1 MKLKVLLVDDKDYEL
16 ESLSFLLEEEGY
28 EVTGFTDPREAL
40 QYLHTSR
47 VDVIVTDLQ
56 MPGMD
61 GIELTIQAKG
71 LYADM
76 DVILVTAYASIETAV
91 KAMKQ
96 GASHYIV
103 KSPQMGEE
111 LLVTLGRLREQVA
124 LRQQLQVIESGEV
137 QEERLAGL
145 VGCSP
150 AMKRVFN
157 MVRSVAPH
165 DTTVLIRGETGTG
178 KGVAAAAVHALSA
191 RRSQPLVTVDCASLP
206 QTLLESELFGH
217 VKGAFTGA
225 HAAKEGKVK
234 AAGDS
239 TVFLDEIGDLPMPSQ
254 PKLLRLLEERTYCPL
269 GSTKDLVSN
278 ARVVASTNRELE
290 KMVEDRRFR
299 LDLFHRLNVV
309 TIWMPPLRER
319 REDIPLMADYLMK
332 RVAGRLNVP
341 VRKFHVDTLQL
352 LSSFDWPGNVRQLV
366 HALERALVVGSHEEV
381 MPEDLPP
388 ELTGAAVE
396 EASGESTD
404 SLADNERRLV
414 ERVLQDASWNI
425 HEASRRL
432 GISRP
437 TLYSK
442 IKRYGLERDE
452 E

>member
-1 MKLKVLLVDDKDYEL
+1 MTLKVLLVDDKDFEL
-16 ESLSFLLEEEGY
+16 ESLSFLLKEEGY
-28 EVTGFTDPREAL
+28 EVAGFVDPRKAIE
-40 QYLHTSR
+40 YLHTVR

-61 GIELTIQAKG
+61 GIELTVEAKR
-71 LYADM
+71 LYADVE
-76 DVILVTAYASIETAV
+76 VILVTAYASIETAV
-91 KAMKQ
+91 KAMKL

-111 LLVTLGRLREQVA
+111 LLVTLSRLREHLAV
-124 LRQQLQVIESGEV
+124 RRQLQAMESGEI

-150 AMKRVFN
+150 AMKRVFAL
-157 MVRSVAPH
+157 VRSVAPH
-165 DTTVLIRGETGTG
+165 DTMVLVRGETGTG
-178 KGVAAAAVHALSA
+178 KGIAAAAVHALSP
-191 RRSQPLVTVDCASLP
+191 RRSKPLVTVDCASLP

-225 HAAKEGKVK
+225 HGEKEGKVK

-254 PKLLRLLEERTYCPL
+254 PKLLRLLEERTFCPL
-269 GSTKDLVSN
+269 GSTRDLVSN
-278 ARVVASTNRELE
+278 ARVIASTNRELE
-290 KMVEDRRFR
+290 QMVEEQRFR

-309 TIWMPPLRER
+309 TIRMPSLRER
-319 REDIPLMADYLMK
+319 REDIPLLADYLMH
-332 RVAGRLNVP
+332 RVAGRLGVP
-341 VRKFHVDTLQL
+341 ERSFHRDSLQIL
-352 LSSFDWPGNVRQLV
+352 TSYEWPGNVRQLV
-366 HALERALVVGSHEEV
+366 HALERALVVGTADEV

-388 ELTGAAVE
+388 ELTGGAAE
-396 EASGESTD
+396 QGLDADTD
-404 SLADNERRLV
+404 SLADNERKLV
-414 ERVLQDASWNI
+414 ERVLRDAGWNI

-442 IKRYGLERDE
+442 IKRYGIERE
-452 E
+452 EE